1 MRSIITPDNYPDWVY
16 EELIDLA
23 CLTEWQDINHEQ
35 NIVIDIDDETG
46 RAQVTVPVTV
56 TATDRE
62 DVLEFL
68 GRLSEYET
76 GEDKEVD

>member
-1 MRSIITPDNYPDWVY
+1 MRSIITPEGTPGWVY
-16 EELIDLA
+16 DELIDLA
-23 CLTEWQDINHEQ
+23 CLTEWQDINTRQ
-35 NIVIDIDDETG
+35 NIIIDIDDKTG

-68 GRLSEYET
+68 GRLSEYEND
-76 GEDKEVD
+76 EEAD

>member
-23 CLTEWQDINHEQ
+23 CLTEWQDINTSQ
-35 NIVIDIDDETG
+35 NIIIDIDDKTG

-68 GRLSEYET
+68 GRLSEYEND
-76 GEDKEVD
+76 EEAD